1 MQTEEFVS
9 KSDRDGSL
17 GPRPKENMRIALV
30 SADISPLSAGV
41 GFFIKGLADNL
52 SSAGQE
58 VTLLTSDIAYRGE
71 MAGSQLELDPRV
83 DIRLFKSRSRFNRR
97 IYRATTLR
105 RWLEQNVT
113 QFDIV
118 HIQGVWSFITVD
130 SANVC
135 ARSGVPYIITTHG
148 HTAREDWKKRLF
160 SKPVFFKLFC
170 ERGWK
175 QAGAIHFLSE
185 GERENSV
192 IKAMGRSRVIPNAVA
207 APAGAHDARS
217 ASQFRRK
224 FAIEEHV
231 PIILFLGRIVAHK
244 GVAEI
249 LDAFQILHARG
260 LKAVLVLAGNGNDS
274 FAKMIADRVKASNC
288 AESIRLTGPLY
299 GEDKAGAFASAT
311 VFATLSL
318 SEGLPIAPLE
328 AIASGVP
335 VVISERT
342 HIPEVAEY
350 KAGLIVK
357 RTAIAAADAFAGI
370 VADPELASE
379 MAANA
384 LKLARDCFSW
394 QAVLPKM
401 INFYQAVAEGA
412 VAEAA

>member
-1 MQTEEFVS
+1 
-9 KSDRDGSL
+9 
-17 GPRPKENMRIALV
+17 MRIALV
-30 SADISPLSAGV
+30 SADISPLAAGV
-41 GFFIKGLADNL
+41 GSFIKGLADNL
-52 SSAGQE
+52 CSAGQE

-71 MAGSQLELDPRV
+71 LASSQLELDPRV
-83 DIRLFKSRSRFNRR
+83 DIKLFKSRSRFNRR
-97 IYRATTLR
+97 IYRASTLR
-105 RWLEQNVT
+105 KWLEQNVS

-130 SANVC
+130 AANVC

-192 IKAMGRSRVIPNAVA
+192 VQATGRSTIVPNAVA
-207 APAGAHDARS
+207 APPGAHDPRS
-217 ASQFRRK
+217 ALQFRRK
-224 FAIEEHV
+224 FAIAENV

-260 LKAVLVLAGNGNDS
+260 LKAVLVLAGTGNDS
-274 FAKMIADRVKASNC
+274 FAEMIAAKAKALSC
-288 AESIRLTGPLY
+288 AESIRVTGPLY

-335 VVISERT
+335 IVISERT

-350 KAGLIVK
+350 RAGLIVK
-357 RTAIAAADAFAGI
+357 RTANDAADALAQI
-370 VADPELASE
+370 VADPQLASE

-384 LKLARDCFSW
+384 LKLARECFSW

-401 INFYQAVAEGA
+401 INFYQAVAEAA